1 MPTTADSRPQTISFP
16 STSAR
21 RWTLPNGLVII
32 VQEDHA
38 APVASVQAWCE
49 TGSITEDKHLGAGL
63 SHILEH
69 MLFKGT
75 ATREPNQ
82 IAQSVQ
88 NAGGYINAYTSFD
101 RTVYWIDIP
110 SKGVATAIDI
120 LADTMMNSTLPA
132 EEYIKEQEVIRRE
145 FAMSYDDPD
154 RMSSHLLFA
163 TAYREHPYQHPVIG
177 HLDVYNQ
184 LTREEVMAY
193 YKARYVP
200 NNLFFVVVGDVDAQ
214 QVHDQLA
221 AFFEKYPRQPLQPV
235 YIPQEPLQLGRRE
248 HHQEFPT
255 ELTRMEMAWH
265 IPEVTHP
272 DVPALDLLSMI
283 LGDGRSS
290 RLYRRLREDLGL
302 VHEIHAWCYTPGQP
316 GLFGVESVLDP
327 ERREATQAEIF
338 AILKELKTSGA
349 TPEELAK
356 VKKQTLAGHLGGL
369 TTTRGKASDL
379 GSNWKLT
386 RNLNF
391 THDYLEA
398 IQRVTAA
405 DIARVLHTY
414 FEDRNLV
421 ITSLNPP
428 GTVTGAGAQV
438 AEVAAGEI
446 QKFELSNG
454 LRLLVREDS
463 RLPLVSAIACFKAG
477 LLAEAPESNGIT
489 RLFSKTVLKGTQTR
503 SAAQIA
509 EEIES
514 LGGGIGA
521 EAGNNSV
528 SVSVKVMQPDLEIGL
543 ELLADVLMNPTF
555 PEKAVARE
563 KEVQLASIKAE
574 EEEMTSVA
582 RQLLRRTLFA
592 GHPYGMRNN
601 GTPETVAA
609 LSREELEEFRKRYV
623 AGRNGVLSVFG
634 DVKAEA
640 VKALAE
646 KIFGALPCGESALE
660 NPPQAAPLPG
670 SQQVE
675 EYKEKSQAIVM
686 VGYRGTDLFSP
697 DRHALELI
705 DEACSDLGSRFF
717 IRIREKLGLAY
728 FVGSSQVVGLVPGPF
743 VFYLGTDPAKVEA
756 VKAEFLDE
764 IRTRATEGL
773 TAEELQRAKEKLL
786 GQQDLRNQS
795 NDTFAYACALDELY
809 GLGFDDY
816 KRLRQQIESLTLD
829 EVKAVSRKY
838 FDGTPSVLAVVR
850 PAEKL

>member
-1 MPTTADSRPQTISFP
+1 
-16 STSAR
+16 
-21 RWTLPNGLVII
+21 
-32 VQEDHA
+32 
-38 APVASVQAWCE
+38 
-49 TGSITEDKHLGAGL
+49 
-63 SHILEH
+63 
-69 MLFKGT
+69 
-75 ATREPNQ
+75 
-82 IAQSVQ
+82 
-88 NAGGYINAYTSFD
+88 
-101 RTVYWIDIP
+101 
-110 SKGVATAIDI
+110 
-120 LADTMMNSTLPA
+120 
-132 EEYIKEQEVIRRE
+132 
-145 FAMSYDDPD
+145 
-154 RMSSHLLFA
+154 
-163 TAYREHPYQHPVIG
+163 
-177 HLDVYNQ
+177 
-184 LTREEVMAY
+184 
-193 YKARYVP
+193 
-200 NNLFFVVVGDVDAQ
+200 
-214 QVHDQLA
+214 
-221 AFFEKYPRQPLQPV
+221 
-235 YIPQEPLQLGRRE
+235 
-248 HHQEFPT
+248 
-255 ELTRMEMAWH
+255 
-265 IPEVTHP
+265 
-272 DVPALDLLSMI
+272 
-283 LGDGRSS
+283 
-290 RLYRRLREDLGL
+290 
-302 VHEIHAWCYTPGQP
+302 
-316 GLFGVESVLDP
+316 
-327 ERREATQAEIF
+327 
-338 AILKELKTSGA
+338 
-349 TPEELAK
+349 
-356 VKKQTLAGHLGGL
+356 
-369 TTTRGKASDL
+369 
-379 GSNWKLT
+379 
-386 RNLNF
+386 
-391 THDYLEA
+391 
-398 IQRVTAA
+398 
-405 DIARVLHTY
+405 
-414 FEDRNLV
+414 
-421 ITSLNPP
+421 
-428 GTVTGAGAQV
+428 
-438 AEVAAGEI
+438 
-446 QKFELSNG
+446 
-454 LRLLVREDS
+454 
-463 RLPLVSAIACFKAG
+463 
-477 LLAEAPESNGIT
+477 
-489 RLFSKTVLKGTQTR
+489 
-503 SAAQIA
+503 
-509 EEIES
+509 
-514 LGGGIGA
+514 
-521 EAGNNSV
+521 
-528 SVSVKVMQPDLEIGL
+528 
-543 ELLADVLMNPTF
+543 MNPTF

-764 IRTRATEGL
+764 IRTLATEGL